1 MITYEQFIQRID
13 KQGITMDQK
22 VDRHIKRL
30 RATIKLRA
38 IKEVSQTGWPNK
50 RTGNLMRSI
59 RVDSKRTSDGVEL
72 TLQAG
77 QGLKTGS
84 DGRSYAVYV
93 EKGTRPR
100 AGNRGIQARRY
111 LYRTIRSWQRNQGIG
126 NTAPYSEQAIMSR
139 SDKGFD
145 MQYFKKLLGAVLGAQ
160 NAG

>member
-1 MITYEQFIQRID
+1 VITYEQFIRRID
-13 KQGITMDQK
+13 KQGMTMNQK
-22 VDRHIKRL
+22 LDRHIKRL

-38 IKEVSQTGWPNK
+38 IKEVSLTGWPNK
-50 RTGNLMRSI
+50 ITGDLMRSI
-59 RVDSKRTSDGVEL
+59 RVDSKRTAEGLEL
-72 TLQAG
+72 RLQAG
-77 QGLKTGS
+77 EGLKTGS

-126 NTAPYSEQAIMSR
+126 QTTPYSERAIMSR
-139 SDKGFD
+139 SEKAFD

-160 NAG
+160 NAR

>member
-1 MITYEQFIQRID
+1 MITYDQFIRRID
-13 KQGITMDQK
+13 KQGMTMDQK
-22 VDRHIKRL
+22 LDRHIKRL

-38 IKEVSQTGWPNK
+38 IKEVSLTGWPNK
-50 RTGNLMRSI
+50 ITGDLMRSI
-59 RVDSKRTSDGVEL
+59 RVDSKRTAEGLEL
-72 TLQAG
+72 RLQAG
-77 QGLKTGS
+77 EGLKTGS

-126 NTAPYSEQAIMSR
+126 QTTPYSERAIMSR
-139 SDKGFD
+139 SEKAFD

-160 NAG
+160 NAR

>member
-1 MITYEQFIQRID
+1 MN
-13 KQGITMDQK
+13 QK
-22 VDRHIKRL
+22 LDRHIKRL

-38 IKEVSQTGWPNK
+38 IKEVSLTGWPNK
-50 RTGNLMRSI
+50 ITGDLMRSI
-59 RVDSKRTSDGVEL
+59 RVDSKRTAEGLEL
-72 TLQAG
+72 RLQAG
-77 QGLKTGS
+77 EGLKTGS

-126 NTAPYSEQAIMSR
+126 QTTPYSERAIMSR
-139 SDKGFD
+139 SEKAFD

-160 NAG
+160 NAR

>member
-1 MITYEQFIQRID
+1 VITYDQFIRRIE
-13 KQGITMDQK
+13 KQGMSLEQK
-22 VDRHIKRL
+22 LDRHIKRL

-38 IKEVSQTGWPNK
+38 IKEVTQTGYPN
-50 RTGNLMRSI
+50 RITGDLMRSI
-59 RVDSKRTSDGVEL
+59 RVDSERTSEGVKL

-100 AGNRGIQARRY
+100 AGNRGIRARRY

-126 NTAPYSEQAIMSR
+126 QTAPYSERAIMSR
-139 SDKGFD
+139 APKDFD
-145 MQYFKKLLGAVLGAQ
+145 MQYFKKLLGAVLRGQDAR
-160 NAG
+160 

>member
-1 MITYEQFIQRID
+1 VITYEQFIRRID
-13 KQGITMDQK
+13 KQGMTMDQK
-22 VDRHIKRL
+22 LDRHIKRL

-38 IKEVSQTGWPNK
+38 IKEVSLTGWPNK
-50 RTGNLMRSI
+50 ITGDLMRSI
-59 RVDSKRTSDGVEL
+59 RVDSKRTAEGLEL
-72 TLQAG
+72 RLQAG
-77 QGLKTGS
+77 EGLKTGS

-126 NTAPYSEQAIMSR
+126 QTTPYSERAIMSR
-139 SDKGFD
+139 SEKAFD

-160 NAG
+160 NAR

>member
-1 MITYEQFIQRID
+1 MITYEQFIRRID
-13 KQGITMDQK
+13 KQGMTMDQK
-22 VDRHIKRL
+22 LDRHIKRL

-38 IKEVSQTGWPNK
+38 IKEVSLTGWPNK
-50 RTGNLMRSI
+50 ITGDLMRSI
-59 RVDSKRTSDGVEL
+59 RVDSKRTAEGLEL
-72 TLQAG
+72 RLQAG
-77 QGLKTGS
+77 EGLKTGS

-126 NTAPYSEQAIMSR
+126 QTTPYSERAIMSR
-139 SDKGFD
+139 SEKAFD

-160 NAG
+160 NAR